1 MAGAGTKKLGTV
13 ICLGDSHTRGHLG
26 SNWVAKLQKEYPELL
41 FLNEGVDGE
50 MSSSILRRTPQVVH
64 RIRRARL
71 PKVIATLVMVGDND
85 VIASESIG
93 WAWFY
98 AFFINRTWTRPT
110 PSQCA
115 QNLSSILTTLSRS
128 FPGVKLAVM
137 ANPPLAECRDDH
149 VNLVMEQYNSKMQE
163 VASSFPDTT
172 FVDFYTTC
180 WQHLDTVTPS
190 NHSSSPK
197 AAAAAG
203 GRLKRRTWPGYS
215 FLYSMHLL
223 AKSTFAR
230 RVLRK
235 PWDFVGKINGFKLH
249 VDGIHMNDTAAK
261 LLCKDLQPFVAAMAR
276 EAAAAPAS
284 S

>member
-1 MAGAGTKKLGTV
+1 
-13 ICLGDSHTRGHLG
+13 
-26 SNWVAKLQKEYPELL
+26 VAKLQKEYPDLL

-50 MSSSILRRTPQVVH
+50 MSTSILRRTPQVVH

-71 PKVIATLVMVGDND
+71 PKVVAALVMVGDND

-98 AFFINRTWTRPT
+98 AFFINRIWSRPT
-110 PSQCA
+110 PTECA
-115 QNLSSILTTLSRS
+115 QNLGSILATLNRS
-128 FPGVKLAVM
+128 FPGCKMAVM
-137 ANPPLAECRDDH
+137 ANPPLAECRDDN
-149 VNLVMEQYNSKMQE
+149 VNRVMELYNRKMEE
-163 VASSFPDTT
+163 VASSSPDTT
-172 FVDFYTTC
+172 FVDFYATC
-180 WQHLDTVTPS
+180 WQHLDAASADSP
-190 NHSSSPK
+190 SSSPK
-197 AAAAAG
+197 AGAAAAVG
-203 GRLKRRTWPGYS
+203 KLKHRKWPGYS

-223 AKSTFAR
+223 AKSTVAR

-235 PWDFVGKINGFKLH
+235 PWDLVGKMNGFKLH

-261 LLCKDLQPFVAAMAR
+261 LLCKDLQPFVEARAR